1 MYIGLKEYSI
11 GQESALQG
19 SGRTTRQTATLACT
33 QQGVNRVELVD
44 TDHTHKALYLG
55 SRTWAIA
62 GTIVITVVA
71 FLAAWA
77 LPVWPGDEKLLVSV
91 QSWQS
96 PLMTLALG
104 AITNVG
110 WYPVAATLTL
120 GSLAPLLW
128 RKRVGDALMVVTA
141 ASSSLATHGLKVLL
155 GRPRPDYAIVEQV
168 PQSMGF
174 PSGHAAF
181 AMLLGGVLIYL
192 VWQHVEYPPLRWAVC
207 VALALLVL
215 AVGLSRIYL
224 GVHWPS
230 DVLGGYLFGASALP
244 VFIVL
249 KDHLEGRLAPGEAET
264 PLSH

>member
-1 MYIGLKEYSI
+1 M
-11 GQESALQG
+11 
-19 SGRTTRQTATLACT
+19 
-33 QQGVNRVELVD
+33 VD
-44 TDHTHKALYLG
+44 SDRIHKPLYPG
-55 SRTWAIA
+55 FRAWAITV
-62 GTIVITVVA
+62 TIVITVAA

-96 PLMTLALG
+96 PLMTVALG

-110 WYPVAATLTL
+110 WYPVAAALTL
-120 GSLAPLLW
+120 ASLVPFLW
-128 RKRVGDALMVVTA
+128 RKRVGDALLVVAA

-168 PQSMGF
+168 PHTMGF

-181 AMLLGGVLIYL
+181 AMLLGGVMIYL
-192 VWQHVEYPPLRWAVC
+192 VWQQVEYAPLRWAVC

-244 VFIVL
+244 VLVFL
-249 KDHLEGRLAPGEAET
+249 KDNLEGRLGSGKAET